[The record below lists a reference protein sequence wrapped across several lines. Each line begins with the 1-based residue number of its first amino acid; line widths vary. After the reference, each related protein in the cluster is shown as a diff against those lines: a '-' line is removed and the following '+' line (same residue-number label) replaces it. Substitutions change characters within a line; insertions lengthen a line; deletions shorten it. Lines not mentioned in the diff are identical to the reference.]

1 MNENPYADFGTTIT
15 EDRFVG
21 RERELRTIA
30 SRIFGE
36 RGFGSI
42 AVVGLPRI
50 GKTSLVSEAIRR
62 AEALPIGRRLVVVR
76 SNVGEPGSVE
86 ELFRTLIEEL
96 AEEIRCRGLDDALVN
111 GQMTEALASPGIDFI
126 RVRAVFRSLRRA
138 NIRPVWVLDEFDAGR
153 RLFEGTPQFFHWLRE
168 LCSNPQ
174 FKAAVV
180 IVAKRRLQDVARL
193 AGRDSDYWANVL
205 MTLALKPLSDA
216 EIDDF
221 FSRLDANGVRLGE
234 AERTEVRAVC
244 GGHPYLLDAFGYHT
258 WEHVRQE
265 EEVSVGWVEKE
276 CATLARDYFEQ
287 VSTVLSEAVLSDGTM
302 LSKAVQVLVGPQW
315 DVAVQDVDALR
326 ELGVLLSDGEG
337 ELRGFSRSFEDH
349 LRVVE
354 RGFDFWPL
362 WRETER
368 ALRRYLDRR
377 LRDKFGQDWPEEL
390 GKARPKFQER
400 IAHWREEREKER
412 RRFGARAESSLLA
425 YTYPMQLYE
434 LMGVD
439 WSALGEPLFGA
450 DRGGWNGKFGVLA
463 KVRTPVAH
471 SREGVVGDG
480 ERTQA
485 MGICREIL
493 DRYRELTGSPSSDGG
508 AAGA

>member
-21 RERELRTIA
+21 RERELRTIT

-36 RGFGSI
+36 RSFGSI

-50 GKTSLVSEAIRR
+50 GKTSLVSEAVRR

-76 SNVGEPGSVE
+76 SNVGEPGSVG

-111 GQMTEALASPGIDFI
+111 RQMTEVLASPEIDFI

-138 NIRPVWVLDEFDAGR
+138 DIRPVWVLDEFDAGR

-221 FSRLDANGVRLGE
+221 LSRLDANGVGLG
-234 AERTEVRAVC
+234 A
-244 GGHPYLLDAFGYHT
+244 GQPHINP
-258 WEHVRQE
+258 
-265 EEVSVGWVEKE
+265 
-276 CATLARDYFEQ
+276 
-287 VSTVLSEAVLSDGTM
+287 LSY
-302 LSKAVQVLVGPQW
+302 Q
-315 DVAVQDVDALR
+315 
-326 ELGVLLSDGEG
+326 
-337 ELRGFSRSFEDH
+337 
-349 LRVVE
+349 
-354 RGFDFWPL
+354 
-362 WRETER
+362 
-368 ALRRYLDRR
+368 
-377 LRDKFGQDWPEEL
+377 
-390 GKARPKFQER
+390 
-400 IAHWREEREKER
+400 
-412 RRFGARAESSLLA
+412 
-425 YTYPMQLYE
+425 
-434 LMGVD
+434 
-439 WSALGEPLFGA
+439 
-450 DRGGWNGKFGVLA
+450 
-463 KVRTPVAH
+463 
-471 SREGVVGDG
+471 
-480 ERTQA
+480 
-485 MGICREIL
+485 
-493 DRYRELTGSPSSDGG
+493 
-508 AAGA
+508 

>member
-1 MNENPYADFGTTIT
+1 MSENPYADFGTIIT

-21 RERELRTIA
+21 RERELRAVA

-62 AEALPIGRRLVVVR
+62 AEARPIGRRLVVVR
-76 SNVGEPGSVE
+76 SNVGEPGSVG

-96 AEEIRCRGLDDALVN
+96 AEEVRCRGLGNALVS
-111 GQMTEALASPGIDFI
+111 GQMAEVLGSPAIDFV
-126 RVRAVFRSLRRA
+126 RVRAVFRALYRA
-138 NIRPVWVLDEFDAGR
+138 DIRPVWVLDEFDAGR
-153 RLFEGTPQFFHWLRE
+153 RLFEATPQFFQWLRE

-193 AGRDSDYWANVL
+193 AGLDSDYWANVL
-205 MTLALKPLSDA
+205 KTLALKPLSDA
-216 EIDDF
+216 EIEDF
-221 FSRLDANGVRLGE
+221 FSRLEANGVRLGE
-234 AERTEVRAVC
+234 AERAEVLAVC
-244 GGHPYLLDAFGYHT
+244 GGHPYLLDAFGYHA
-258 WEHVRQE
+258 WEHAEQGE
-265 EEVSVGWVEKE
+265 AVSVEWVEKE
-276 CATLARDYFEQ
+276 CATLAREYFEQ
-287 VSTVLSEAVLSDGTM
+287 VSTVLSDGAM

-326 ELGVLLSDGEG
+326 EFGVLLSDGEDG
-337 ELRGFSRSFEDH
+337 LRGFSRSFGDH

-354 RGFDFWPL
+354 RGIDLWPL
-362 WRETER
+362 WRETEQ
-368 ALRRYLDRR
+368 ALREYLDQR
-377 LRDKFGQDWPEEL
+377 LTNKFGPDWPEGL
-390 GKARPKFQER
+390 GMARPGYGER
-400 IAHWREEREKER
+400 IAHWQRERDKER
-412 RRFGARAESSLLA
+412 RRFGDRAESSLLA

-439 WSALGEPLFGA
+439 WTELGQPLLGA
-450 DRGGWNGKFGVLA
+450 DRAGWNGKFGVLA
-463 KVRTPVAH
+463 QVRTPVAH
-471 SREGVVGDG
+471 NRVVEDG
-480 ERTQA
+480 IRTQA

-493 DRYRELTGSPSSDGG
+493 DLYRELDVQP
-508 AAGA
+508 